1 MGKWI
6 AGLRWVNGVWLVLAS
21 GMGELGWVSGGVG
34 LVWASGG
41 LRLGWVDEGIGVDTM
56 DVEIFEAEI
65 KNEILITRGQSHI
78 ATRGYFS

>member
-1 MGKWI
+1 
-6 AGLRWVNGVWLVLAS
+6 
-21 GMGELGWVSGGVG
+21 
-34 LVWASGG
+34 
-41 LRLGWVDEGIGVDTM
+41 M

>member
-41 LRLGWVDEGIGVDTM
+41 IRLGWVDEGIGV
-56 DVEIFEAEI
+56 VEIFEAEI